1 MARKPK
7 IIDSSLITNDV
18 LRPWTID
25 IHENEKLQIETS
37 ALDIVLT
44 YTTPQKFA
52 GTLGISPLDAR
63 PKGYQ
68 EFEHTLND
76 KLLFSTLRT
85 TKNNNNNN
93 NNNNNYNNSNSNLNK
108 NRIGGDVFNLPVLS
122 PSRNESGSTLIQQ
135 AIASS
140 NRNNNTFPS
149 NRDKNMNGSSNGNP
163 ATNTNTLNSNSSMI
177 ETDRLKF
184 TLKSNDNCRA
194 ATAVNSSYYTSTDNY
209 HKSRSSS
216 NNKNNHNNSNKQ
228 ILNTSASFSAFN
240 ATNTTTSTNS
250 SSNAYIDKIY
260 DDHDLEHIDQLRHLL
275 FLKTSKSKY
284 HMTKIKSMT
293 SLEEIRYIGS
303 PDKAVKSPYSSKLK
317 LLPVLTN
324 KMKNKRIER
333 SKTNNA

>member
-7 IIDSSLITNDV
+7 IIDSSMIKNDV

-68 EFEHTLND
+68 EFEYTLND
-76 KLLFSTLRT
+76 KLVSTLKT

-93 NNNNNYNNSNSNLNK
+93 NNGDNNNNNN
-108 NRIGGDVFNLPVLS
+108 NRKGGDVFNLPVLS
-122 PSRNESGSTLIQQ
+122 LSRNESGGILIQQ
-135 AIASS
+135 TIASS

-149 NRDKNMNGSSNGNP
+149 NRDKHMNVSNSSSSNP
-163 ATNTNTLNSNSSMI
+163 ATNTTNYHNSSN
-177 ETDRLKF
+177 TDRLKL
-184 TLKSNDNCRA
+184 TLNNDYNCRA
-194 ATAVNSSYYTSTDNY
+194 ATAAVSSSYYTSTDNFF
-209 HKSRSSS
+209 KSNS
-216 NNKNNHNNSNKQ
+216 NNNNKINNNNSNKQ
-228 ILNTSASFSAFN
+228 NSNKSASVLVS
-240 ATNTTTSTNS
+240 NTTATAAS
-250 SSNAYIDKIY
+250 SSSSSSDAYIDKIY
-260 DDHDLEHIDQLRHLL
+260 DDHDLEHIDQLRHRL
-275 FLKTSKSKY
+275 FLKTNKSKKY
-284 HMTKIKSMT
+284 HMTKIKSMN
-293 SLEEIRYIGS
+293 SLEEIKYIGS

-324 KMKNKRIER
+324 KMKNNKILRP
-333 SKTNNA
+333 KTNDV

>member
-7 IIDSSLITNDV
+7 IIDSSLIKNDV

-52 GTLGISPLDAR
+52 GTLGVSPLDAR

-76 KLLFSTLRT
+76 KLVSTLKINN
-85 TKNNNNNN
+85 KNNNNNR
-93 NNNNNYNNSNSNLNK
+93 K
-108 NRIGGDVFNLPVLS
+108 VGDMFNLPVLS
-122 PSRNESGSTLIQQ
+122 PSRNESGSTVIQQ
-135 AIASS
+135 TIVSS
-140 NRNNNTFPS
+140 NRNNNTFLS
-149 NRDKNMNGSSNGNP
+149 NRDRNGSNSNP
-163 ATNTNTLNSNSSMI
+163 ATNTPPFTNTNYRSNSNV
-177 ETDRLKF
+177 ETDRLKLA
-184 TLKSNDNCRA
+184 LKNNDNNCRA
-194 ATAVNSSYYTSTDNY
+194 STAVNNRYYTSTDNY
-209 HKSRSSS
+209 HKNISSG
-216 NNKNNHNNSNKQ
+216 NKNNNINSNKQ
-228 ILNTSASFSAFN
+228 NSNTSASVKES
-240 ATNTTTSTNS
+240 NTTATTAVNS

-284 HMTKIKSMT
+284 RMTKIKSMN

-303 PDKAVKSPYSSKLK
+303 PEKAVKSPYSSKLK

-324 KMKNKRIER
+324 KMKNIRIGR
-333 SKTNNA
+333 PKTTNA

>member
-7 IIDSSLITNDV
+7 IIDSSLIKNDV

-52 GTLGISPLDAR
+52 GTLGVSPLDAR

-76 KLLFSTLRT
+76 KLVSTLKINN
-85 TKNNNNNN
+85 KNNNNNR
-93 NNNNNYNNSNSNLNK
+93 K
-108 NRIGGDVFNLPVLS
+108 VGDMFNLPVLS
-122 PSRNESGSTLIQQ
+122 PTRNESGSTVTQQ
-135 AIASS
+135 TIVSS
-140 NRNNNTFPS
+140 NRNNNNILS
-149 NRDKNMNGSSNGNP
+149 NRDRNGSNSNP
-163 ATNTNTLNSNSSMI
+163 ATNTPPPFTNYRSNSNV
-177 ETDRLKF
+177 ETDRLKL
-184 TLKSNDNCRA
+184 TLNNNDNNCRA
-194 ATAVNSSYYTSTDNY
+194 ATAVNSRYYTSTDNY
-209 HKSRSSS
+209 HKNNSGR
-216 NNKNNHNNSNKQ
+216 NKNNNINSNKQ
-228 ILNTSASFSAFN
+228 NSNTS
-240 ATNTTTSTNS
+240 NTTVTTTVNS

-284 HMTKIKSMT
+284 RMTKIKSMN

-303 PDKAVKSPYSSKLK
+303 PEKAVKSPYSSKLK

-324 KMKNKRIER
+324 KMKNNRIGR
-333 SKTNNA
+333 PKTTNT

>member
-7 IIDSSLITNDV
+7 IIDSALIKNDE

-52 GTLGISPLDAR
+52 GTLGVSPLDAR

-76 KLLFSTLRT
+76 KLVSTL
-85 TKNNNNNN
+85 KINNNNNN
-93 NNNNNYNNSNSNLNK
+93 KNYKNNNYNRK
-108 NRIGGDVFNLPVLS
+108 VGDVLNLPVLS
-122 PSRNESGSTLIQQ
+122 PSRNESSSTVIQQ
-135 AIASS
+135 TIVSS
-140 NRNNNTFPS
+140 NRNNNNFLS
-149 NRDKNMNGSSNGNP
+149 NRDRNGSNSNP
-163 ATNTNTLNSNSSMI
+163 ATNTPPFTNYRSNSNV
-177 ETDRLKF
+177 ETDRLKL
-184 TLKSNDNCRA
+184 TLNNNDNNCRA
-194 ATAVNSSYYTSTDNY
+194 ATAVNSRYYTSTGDNY
-209 HKSRSSS
+209 HKNNSSR
-216 NNKNNHNNSNKQ
+216 NKNNNINSNKQ
-228 ILNTSASFSAFN
+228 NSNTSASVKES
-240 ATNTTTSTNS
+240 NTTATTTVNS

-284 HMTKIKSMT
+284 RMTKIKSMN

-303 PDKAVKSPYSSKLK
+303 PEKAVKSPYSSKLK

-324 KMKNKRIER
+324 KMKNNRIGR
-333 SKTNNA
+333 PKTTNA